1 METTYEL
8 NQPRYSIRIWL
19 GIATVILVAG
29 LLSGGLLF
37 ESIAPAGFAPLDGF
51 AYFSVVY
58 VFAQALERLMDPV
71 TKVAEMP
78 AHTARRALAQAD
90 LAVEAAEVADRAGS
104 SEATRSALASSKQER
119 AAAAAVLDQHAAR
132 RGIAM
137 WATASALA
145 MAGAGSMGFLLLAG
159 VGVADAPAWL
169 DIFVTGLIVGA
180 GTKPIHELIKRIED
194 KKSKA

>member
-1 METTYEL
+1 MEATYEA
-8 NQPRYSIRIWL
+8 NEPRFTIRIWL
-19 GIATVILVAG
+19 AIATAILVAG
-29 LLSGGLLF
+29 LLAGGLLF

-78 AHTARRALAQAD
+78 AQKASRALAQAD
-90 LAVEAAEVADRAGS
+90 LAVEAAEVADRANS
-104 SEATRSALASSKQER
+104 TEETRSALFAKKADRAS
-119 AAAAAVLDQHAAR
+119 AAAVLDQHAAR

-180 GTKPIHELIKRIED
+180 GTKPIHELIKRIEE
-194 KKSKA
+194 KKSE